1 MAKQKTLNSVFS
13 HINKEEM
20 EISVKCDFVTLNVK
34 WELEH
39 SMKKEVA
46 KRLVGGSRSKLKL
59 FSLHQK
65 WRSLKDQHQRS

>member
-1 MAKQKTLNSVFS
+1 MAKQKTLSSMFS
-13 HINKEEM
+13 HVNKEEM

-46 KRLVGGSRSKLKL
+46 KRPAGGSRSKLKL

-65 WRSLKDQHQRS
+65 WRSLKDQH